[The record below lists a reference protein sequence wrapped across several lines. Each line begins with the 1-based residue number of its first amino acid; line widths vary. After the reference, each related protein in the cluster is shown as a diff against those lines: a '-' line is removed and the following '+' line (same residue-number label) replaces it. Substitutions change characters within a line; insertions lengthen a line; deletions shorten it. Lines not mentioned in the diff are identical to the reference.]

1 MKESTIDLIALSKG
15 NTQVFDCLGLYQK
28 VNNAVALLVGG
39 EVCPPEKT
47 CSVYYSQGRD
57 ISFFVYATIFW
68 RCPFQPPHTGI
79 IFYKSMIKQD
89 SIKSSAWKH
98 KPQWSDRLTGQ
109 SPLIRYDNYNR
120 YTPQN
125 DFGYNRADPKWALWR
140 KLYNPK
146 ITDTCREPPKRGFAI
161 FFSDNH
167 AHIFNRMKCVF
178 PFCTFSVSYTHLR
191 AHET

>member
-1 MKESTIDLIALSKG
+1 MNIFIRYKLIKKARFFCQTTWFNDFVINKLELYFRITKESTIDLIALSKG
-15 NTQVFDCLGLYQK
+15 NTQAFDCLGLYQN

-68 RCPFQPPHTGI
+68 RCPFQPPSHRNY
-79 IFYKSMIKQD
+79 FYKSMIKQD

-109 SPLIRYDNYNR
+109 SPPHPLRQLQPLHPTEWFRI
-120 YTPQN
+120 QQGWSEMS
-125 DFGYNRADPKWALWR
+125 F
-140 KLYNPK
+140 
-146 ITDTCREPPKRGFAI
+146 
-161 FFSDNH
+161 
-167 AHIFNRMKCVF
+167 MK
-178 PFCTFSVSYTHLR
+178 
-191 AHET
+191 EII